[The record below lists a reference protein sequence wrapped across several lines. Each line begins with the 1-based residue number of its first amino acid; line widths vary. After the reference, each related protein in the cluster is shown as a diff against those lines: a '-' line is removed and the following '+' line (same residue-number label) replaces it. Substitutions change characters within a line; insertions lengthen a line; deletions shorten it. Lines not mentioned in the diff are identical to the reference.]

1 MKPIFAIA
9 AVSCTTNYNNFP
21 LIFTIFKIMIMK
33 LFPKTFKSFPKMGKS
48 VMKPIF
54 AIAAV
59 N

>member
-9 AVSCTTNYNNFP
+9 AVSCTTNYHFP
-21 LIFTIFKIMIMK
+21 LIFISFFNMTLK
-33 LFPKTFKSFPKMGKS
+33 LLPKTFKSFPKMGKS